1 MPVPSLPLP
10 LPQFFIGILKE
21 TQESKL
27 LTALEIRITAQTTV
41 GFKDDFSSLTGV
53 AQLVGTLFHKPKR
66 HRFDF
71 QSGHTPRLRVQS
83 PVGACTRGNQSMFL
97 THINVFSP
105 SLSLPSSLPKSNEK
119 KCPQVRVKN
128 ICIFKLL

>member
-53 AQLVGTLFHKPKR
+53 AQLVGTLFHKTKR

-83 PVGACTRGNQSMFL
+83 PVGACIGRWPI
-97 THINVFSP
+97 HA
-105 SLSLPSSLPKSNEK
+105 SLSHRCFFLSEHNEK
-119 KCPQVRVKN
+119 MSSGPGWCGSVD
-128 ICIFKLL
+128 